1 MTTKKK
7 PVKKQAK
14 ATKEVSQVEITTF
27 LASIFRDLGI
37 ENFITW
43 DAHIPEMGE
52 FSITLQRQA
61 GITPAQKLAQVHEEN
76 RELRKRIAEFEALA
90 RIRAEQERRKRATEM
105 RSEGE

>member
-14 ATKEVSQVEITTF
+14 ATKEDSQVEITTF
-27 LASIFRDLGI
+27 HASIFRDLGI

-43 DAHIPEMGE
+43 DAHIPEMGD
-52 FSITLQRQA
+52 FAITLQRQA

-76 RELRKRIAEFEALA
+76 RELRKRIADLE
-90 RIRAEQERRKRATEM
+90 ERVDRLREEPKR
-105 RSEGE
+105 